1 MSTVEGVPVGQF
13 GGGGGGWDVVMQFD
27 QLRKVV
33 RDDLGQK
40 DWVIRQ
46 IPPSA
51 KSLVIF
57 FLGLERGIWSTQ
69 L

>member
-1 MSTVEGVPVGQF
+1 
-13 GGGGGGWDVVMQFD
+13 MQFD

-57 FLGLERGIWSTQ
+57 FLGLERGI
-69 L
+69 